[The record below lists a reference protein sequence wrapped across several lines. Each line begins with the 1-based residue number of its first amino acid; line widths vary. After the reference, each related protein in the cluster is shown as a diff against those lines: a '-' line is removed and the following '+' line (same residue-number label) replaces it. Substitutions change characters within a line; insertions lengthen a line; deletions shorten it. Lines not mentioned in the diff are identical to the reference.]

1 MGKEIK
7 CDVCGAPATVHLT
20 QIIGNK
26 IHKINLCEACAQKL
40 GVMDPGGYSLADLID
55 KGLIPAPDSAEADD
69 SRSEHACPSCGL
81 TVSQLNKTGRL
92 GCSECFEALEEEV
105 LPMLERM
112 QPGIQHSGKVPEA
125 MLERARH
132 REEMQELRDRLN
144 GAISEERY
152 EEAATIR
159 DEIRDLEVSSGN
171 DEVDA

>member
-40 GVMDPGGYSLADLID
+40 GVMDPGGFSLADLID

-81 TVSQLNKTGRL
+81 TVS
-92 GCSECFEALEEEV
+92 S
-105 LPMLERM
+105 
-112 QPGIQHSGKVPEA
+112 
-125 MLERARH
+125 
-132 REEMQELRDRLN
+132 
-144 GAISEERY
+144 
-152 EEAATIR
+152 
-159 DEIRDLEVSSGN
+159 
-171 DEVDA
+171 